1 MYIQGTMRSS
11 TGKYIAVLAV
21 AIIIAAG
28 VVIYLDPFSDK
39 SSDESDARY
48 LINYEQKTVDSIT
61 LADGKIVTKSDGP
74 EGTDAIYVYTVAFKN
89 DYTSSASFYLFPYS
103 ATSPSN
109 TNTVVMKTVITNP
122 KAGGESSESSGDT
135 LYIRDAGIREFYSTS
150 YNVNAYAGT
159 TIYFQVAFF
168 HKDYSS
174 RATDSSTITVD
185 LDINK
190 TDVSKYLEKS
200 KKVDVPEGTAL
211 QFKASPSLTTT
222 VITTK
227 SEITLSNGST
237 AKADDGY
244 IYRIYKFG
252 MRSTGE
258 ACTINPAD
266 MNLIVEYKDR
276 NTSVTAGKTF
286 AAVADYIESKPVS
299 LEAWSDDASTPCQT
313 MEVAFM
319 VPLKDSTVASSVT
332 NTVYLLVDG
341 HAAGVT
347 TNSHVIVG

>member
-1 MYIQGTMRSS
+1 MRSS

-21 AIIIAAG
+21 VIIIAAG
-28 VVIYLDPFSDK
+28 VVIYLNPFGDK

-48 LINYEQKTVDSIT
+48 YLNYKQESVDSIT
-61 LADGKIVTKSDGP
+61 LSDGKIVTKADGP

-89 DYTSSASFYLFPYS
+89 DYTSSTSFYLFPYS

-109 TNTVVMKTVITNP
+109 SNTVVMKTIITNP
-122 KAGGESSESSGDT
+122 KSGEESSEASTDT
-135 LYIRDAGIREFYSTS
+135 LYIKDAGIREFYTTS
-150 YNVNAYAGT
+150 YNVSVYAGT
-159 TIYFQVAFF
+159 TVYFQVAFF

-174 RATDSSTITVD
+174 RATDSSTISVE
-185 LDINK
+185 LDVNK
-190 TDVSKYLEKS
+190 SEIANNLEKS
-200 KKVDVPEGTAL
+200 KKLDVPDGPAL
-211 QFKASPSLTTT
+211 QFKASPTLTTSA
-222 VITTK
+222 ITTK

-252 MRSTGE
+252 MRSMGE
-258 ACTINPAD
+258 ACTINPGD

-276 NTSVTAGKTF
+276 ETSVTAGKTY
-286 AAVADYIESKPVS
+286 AAVADYIESKPIS
-299 LEAWSDDASTPCQT
+299 LEAWSDDENTQCQT
-313 MEVAFM
+313 IEVAFM

-332 NTVYLLVDG
+332 NTVYLLVNG

-347 TNSHVIVG
+347 TNNHVIVG